1 MTSNLK
7 TPKWQLENLHCS
19 FENVELY
26 CQTVE
31 PCHTILFSVPIV
43 EEEIICFVI
52 VMTH

>member
-7 TPKWQLENLHCS
+7 TPKWQLEILHYS

-26 CQTVE
+26 YQTVE
-31 PCHTILFSVPIV
+31 PCHRILFSVPVV
-43 EEEIICFVI
+43 EEEIIIFVI